1 MSLDFLAIADGLAT
15 RYTAANVTP
24 PTGYRNISLATARL
38 PNGIE
43 NTPAVLVFLEDGNAI
58 WNAERDGEHRFRVR
72 FLYDRS
78 SGDLP
83 KDTKAILAWLGVL
96 WDATHAAVKLGLG
109 SSNVDKARE
118 TTYELGDFEYGGT
131 AFYGFDIIVTVDT
144 SDPMSLTP

>member
-15 RYTAANVTP
+15 RYKAAAITP
-24 PTGYRNISLATARL
+24 PTGYRNISLSTARL
-38 PNGIE
+38 PNGLE
-43 NTPAVLVFLEDGNAI
+43 NTPAVLVFLEGGNAI
-58 WNAERDGEHRFRVR
+58 WSAERNGEHTFRVR
-72 FLYDRS
+72 FFYDRS

-83 KDTKAILAWLGVL
+83 KDTTAILKWLSVL

-131 AFYGFDIIVTVDT
+131 AFYGFDILVTVDT
-144 SDPMSLTP
+144 SDPMTLVP